1 MATALATRDDNVTM
15 MQRASTAYTLV
26 EMRERVEQLDAFYRG
41 LMQEGTDY
49 GKIPGTDKP
58 TLLQPGA
65 QLACTYFGF
74 APTFEL
80 LPSSVENWEG
90 GFFALSVRCRLTR
103 SDGSAVAEGIGSCNS
118 KEDKYR
124 WRNQDPQCPACGMN
138 TIRRGSAKFGG
149 GFYCA
154 AKSGGCGANFKNG
167 PEADEIARQPT
178 GRIENPEPWSLHN
191 TILKMAEKRALVAAT
206 LNATGASRIFTQDIE
221 DLPEFSR
228 APAPRVVDGEFKE
241 EAPPQPQPASREMR
255 QRFDKTRKEMCD
267 RAIAIGVTPDDA
279 PPADATVPD
288 LRKATIDLKQA
299 IEAREALNAALL
311 ERIALANEHGAGLV
325 VPDPS
330 KLPDEAT
337 HTQLETCARLRD
349 AAEQADDSE
358 AF

>member
-1 MATALATRDDNVTM
+1 MNALAVQDNVTV

-103 SDGSAVAEGIGSCNS
+103 ADGSAVAEGIGSCNS

-124 WRNQDPQCPACGMN
+124 WRNQDPQCPSCGLN

-149 GFYCA
+149 GYYCA

-167 PEADEIARQPT
+167 PEADEIARQPA

-206 LNATGASRIFTQDIE
+206 LNATGASRIFTQDVE

-228 APAPRVVDGEFKE
+228 RTTPTIEDV
-241 EAPPQPQPASREMR
+241 PPPGPQPAGTDERAKFEAAWKR
-255 QRFDKTRKEMCD
+255 GCD
-267 RAIAIGVTPDDA
+267 QAAAVGVTPDDA
-279 PPADATVPD
+279 PPTTATAAE
-288 LRKATIDLKQA
+288 LRKATFDLKEA
-299 IEAREALNAALL
+299 IDNRAALNAALL
-311 ERIALANEHGAGLV
+311 ERIALANEHNAGLV

-330 KLPDEAT
+330 KLTAEAI
-337 HTQLETCARLRD
+337 HNQIETCDRLLD
-349 AAEQADDSE
+349 AAEQSEDDP
-358 AF
+358 F